1 MFDSWIFP
9 GYSSIMKT
17 LKDILSNF
25 GYINKVQ
32 LAEIVDYFPHMR
44 VVIKW
49 GGMPRERVCAWEAI
63 QRIEKVEAE
72 DIDYCRE
79 VFLSGKDCENL
90 RIALHIAQ

>member
-1 MFDSWIFP
+1 MFDSETFP
-9 GYSSIMKT
+9 GYSGIMKT
-17 LKDILSNF
+17 LKDILSNY

-32 LAEIVDYFPHMR
+32 LAEIVDYFPHMK

-49 GGMPRERVCAWEAI
+49 GGMPRERVHAWEAI

-90 RIALHIAQ
+90 RVALHIAN

>member
-1 MFDSWIFP
+1 MD
-9 GYSSIMKT
+9 IMQT
-17 LKDILSNF
+17 LKDILSNY
-25 GYINKVQ
+25 GYINSAQ
-32 LAEIVDYFPHMR
+32 LAEINEHFPHMK

-49 GGMPRERVCAWEAI
+49 GGMPRERVHAWQAI

-90 RIALHIAQ
+90 RVALHISN